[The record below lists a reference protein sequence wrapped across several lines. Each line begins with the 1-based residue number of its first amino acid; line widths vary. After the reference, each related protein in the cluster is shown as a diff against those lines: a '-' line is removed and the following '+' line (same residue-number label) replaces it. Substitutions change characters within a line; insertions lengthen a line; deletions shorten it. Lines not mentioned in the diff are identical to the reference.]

1 MMVELSKKWLDYLKS
16 QQETGM
22 GYYVVSVQLLDGR
35 VYDQAVV
42 VDSGHI
48 TQIKD
53 HTDIPFSESDIAAM
67 RVTHDKWNFQG

>member
-16 QQETGM
+16 QAETGIR
-22 GYYVVSVQLLDGR
+22 YYVVSVRLRDDS
-35 VYDQAVV
+35 VYDQVVV

-53 HTDIPFSESDIAAM
+53 RTDVPFSESDIVGM
-67 RVTHDKWNFQG
+67 RVTHDKWNFHG